1 MQPKMQRHPG
11 AGNTCQVS
19 PLHFKTPTH
28 PPQGLV
34 RLTWQKIHALHLP
47 KPKRKDP
54 EINLESRA
62 GRKTKLGAEE
72 EFLVPL
78 F

>member
-1 MQPKMQRHPG
+1 MQPKMQRDPG
-11 AGNTCQVS
+11 AEALAKFLPYTS
-19 PLHFKTPTH
+19 RYPLIL
-28 PPQGLV
+28 PQGLV

-72 EFLVPL
+72 EFLVSL